1 MFIELRRLS
10 KALLSNLVLPA
21 DLKGRSGR
29 CEQLGV
35 ADQRAGPED
44 IQLGR
49 NPGLAPHY
57 QSLCAS
63 VNSSVK

>member
-49 NPGLAPHY
+49 NPGLAPH
-57 QSLCAS
+57 
-63 VNSSVK
+63 